1 MTSPSTTADVLAP
14 PKGSGSD
21 NYLTHEKGFLS
32 WALTLDH
39 KRIGVM
45 YLASVLCAFA
55 LGGAFALILRTE
67 LLTPGRTII
76 DHDTYNQMFTLHGAI
91 MVFLVIIPGIPA
103 GLGNIIMPLQL
114 GAKDVAFPRLNLASY
129 HLWLV
134 GATFM
139 LTPLATNPVH

>member
-55 LGGAFALILRTE
+55 LGGFFALVLRTE
-67 LLTPGRTII
+67 LFTAERGGGARLQSILRISSMRPRRLPGSRWE
-76 DHDTYNQMFTLHGAI
+76 GSSA
-91 MVFLVIIPGIPA
+91 
-103 GLGNIIMPLQL
+103 L
-114 GAKDVAFPRLNLASY
+114 GAWASTKRFTMSSPY
-129 HLWLV
+129 QSRHRRDRWW
-134 GATFM
+134 ASW
-139 LTPLATNPVH
+139 PSA